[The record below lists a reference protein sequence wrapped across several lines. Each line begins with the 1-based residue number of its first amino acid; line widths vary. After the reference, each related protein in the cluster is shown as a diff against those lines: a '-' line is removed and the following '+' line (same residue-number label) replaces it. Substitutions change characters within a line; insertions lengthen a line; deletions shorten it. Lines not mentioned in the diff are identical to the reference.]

1 MLISPSILSVFSTN
15 LDNSLQQLEE
25 LKADLLHID
34 VMDNIFVPNYT
45 FDEKFLEEL
54 RNKTNLIFDTHLMIN
69 NPDVDYIKYIHA
81 GTDILTFHFE
91 ASQNPLDLIKK
102 IKKENIKA
110 GISIK
115 PETDV
120 RVLNELLEY
129 LDLVLVMSV
138 DPGFGGQPFKESAIK
153 KIECLN
159 QLRKE
164 KKYKY
169 KISVDGGIDDKNAAL
184 VKNAGCDIIVV
195 GSFLM
200 KSDSIKNTYDKLKK
214 I

>member
-91 ASQNPLDLIKK
+91 ASQNPVDLIKK
-102 IKKENIKA
+102 IKKENIRA

-138 DPGFGGQPFKESAIK
+138 DPGFGGQPFKKSAIK
-153 KIECLN
+153 KIEYLN